1 MSFPAKTP
9 TTARDSEK
17 RSIGKGVFSKC
28 RGCGEVLT
36 AEELAQA
43 WQVCPHCQYHHP
55 MAPSDWRSLLLD
67 EAELERWEEHI
78 APADPLDF
86 NDGVAYRERL
96 KRAYEKT
103 GRQEAVEVGRANL
116 TGIEVAYGCFVFAF
130 MGGSMGSVVG
140 ERITRLF
147 ERATNERLPVIIVH
161 ASGGARM
168 QEGIL
173 SLMQMAKTVAALGR
187 FRSVKRPFI
196 SVCVHPTTGGVA
208 ASTALLGD
216 VNVVEPN
223 ALIGFAG
230 PRVIENTIKTTLP
243 PGFQRSEFLLSH
255 GMVDCIV
262 PRSHMKQTLGLLLS
276 HLMGKKRD

>member
-36 AEELAQA
+36 AEELSQA
-43 WQVCPHCQYHHP
+43 WYVCPHCQHHHP
-55 MAPSDWRSLLLD
+55 MPPEAWRGLLLD
-67 EAELERWEEHI
+67 QAELERWEEHI
-78 APADPLDF
+78 APADPLSF
-86 NDGVAYRERL
+86 HDGLGYRERL
-96 KRAYEKT
+96 KRAQDKT
-103 GRQEAVEVGRANL
+103 GYQEGIEVGRAQ
-116 TGIEVAYGCFVFAF
+116 IDQISIAYGCFVFAF

-147 ERATNERLPVIIVH
+147 ERARNDRLPVVLLH

-173 SLMQMAKTVAALGR
+173 SLMQMAKTVAALRR
-187 FRSVKRPFI
+187 FRDVKRPFI
-196 SVCVHPTTGGVA
+196 SICVHPTTGGVA

-216 VNVVEPN
+216 INVVEPN

-230 PRVIENTIKTTLP
+230 PRVIENTIKTKLP
-243 PGFQRSEFLLSH
+243 PGFQLSEFLLSH

-262 PRSHMKQTLGLLLS
+262 SRPQMKQTLALLLT
-276 HLMGKKRD
+276 HLMGNKK

>member
-9 TTARDSEK
+9 TTARESEK

-36 AEELAQA
+36 AEELSQA
-43 WQVCPHCQYHHP
+43 WHVCPHCQYHHP
-55 MAPSDWRSLLLD
+55 MEPEDWRNLLLD
-67 EAELERWEEHI
+67 DGALDVWEEHI
-78 APADPLDF
+78 TPADPLRFHD
-86 NDGVAYRERL
+86 NMGYGDRI
-96 KRAYEKT
+96 KRAQDKT
-103 GRQEAVEVGRANL
+103 GRIEGIEVGRAQID
-116 TGIEVAYGCFVFAF
+116 TMGIAYGCFVFSF

-140 ERITRLF
+140 ERITRMF
-147 ERATNERLPVIIVH
+147 ERATNDRTPVILIH

-173 SLMQMAKTVAALGR
+173 SLMQMAKTVAALRR

-196 SVCVHPTTGGVA
+196 SICVHPTTGGVA

-216 VNVVEPN
+216 INVVEPN
-223 ALIGFAG
+223 AQIGFAG
-230 PRVIENTIKTTLP
+230 PRVIENTIKTKLP

-262 PRSHMKQTLGLLLS
+262 PRSQMKQTLSLLLT
-276 HLMGKKRD
+276 HLVGKKK